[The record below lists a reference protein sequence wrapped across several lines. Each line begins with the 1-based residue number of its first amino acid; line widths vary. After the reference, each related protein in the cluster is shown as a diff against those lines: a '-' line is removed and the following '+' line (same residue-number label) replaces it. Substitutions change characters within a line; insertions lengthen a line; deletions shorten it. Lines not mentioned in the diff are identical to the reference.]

1 MSATTLGH
9 KGLEAVKNKDWEAAL
24 PLLDKAL
31 TSSNSPAWLLARSQT
46 HQQLKNYDAALRDAE
61 LAYHTAAE
69 RSSGTSRKFMI
80 DAQHRRS
87 VILQRLGR
95 YADADCC
102 AKWSMLLAE
111 GRPAR
116 EDDGVE
122 KQVDT
127 NGNYTVTVEEA
138 LADKAGQPNY
148 NPMPGLRPGG
158 DATASKSERTGFESE
173 WTRAYTWRAQVLNMM
188 KSLPEDHAGRKVAV
202 TKIPTKPEPQKP
214 EPKTEKETVVTSDK
228 NDVKKPSAPAPGSVP
243 DDQLKLRADFYQ
255 TNQNVTITL
264 FAKDANRENVQV
276 QFFNNYVR
284 HTFAFFSP
292 GSVILTFTGPNFVN
306 SPISSPICPTGRPR
320 SCVNI
325 HTGWRDC
332 SFWI

>member
-9 KGLEAVKNKDWEAAL
+9 KGLEAVKNKDYEAAL

-31 TSSNSPAWLLARSQT
+31 ASSNSPAWLLARSQT

-87 VILQRLGR
+87 VILHRLGR

-122 KQVDT
+122 KQVDS
-127 NGNYTVTVEEA
+127 NGNYTVTVEDA
-138 LADKAGQPNY
+138 IADNAGQPNY
-148 NPMPGLRPGG
+148 NPMSGLGPGG
-158 DATASKSERTGFESE
+158 DSATSKPERTGFESE
-173 WTRAYTWRAQVLNMM
+173 WTRAYTWRSQVLSML
-188 KSLPEDHAGRKVAV
+188 KSLPEDHAGRKVTV
-202 TKIPTKPEPQKP
+202 TKIPTKPEPQKL
-214 EPKTEKETVVTSDK
+214 EPKVEEEIIDTSDK
-228 NDVKKPSAPAPGSVP
+228 NDAEKASTPAPGSVP

-255 TNQNVTITL
+255 TNQNVTISL
-264 FAKDANRENVQV
+264 FAKDSKRENVQV

-284 HTFAFFSP
+284 QASAFF
-292 GSVILTFTGPNFVN
+292 LLLRFLLF
-306 SPISSPICPTGRPR
+306 
-320 SCVNI
+320 
-325 HTGWRDC
+325 
-332 SFWI
+332 